1 MKTFASLLA
10 CVVAGCAS
18 LVAGCF
24 VPVDGDRVRMH
35 AVEWIEAPVRDADRP
50 FDSSLPTVDI
60 TSLQVTG
67 DFDIN
72 YYFVSDSVFCEQRP
86 DSRREYLVKGD
97 SVCLLST
104 ESYDIIIRET
114 VTPVWV
120 ADVATTSAIVRK
132 ALRHQREFFVGRGL
146 MSQGVSGRCNVIIAP
161 GDTLR
166 DVSMHSV
173 KTVCRYSTPRLIDEP
188 EMDTP
193 VDSALTFV
201 EEITS
206 WYARGC
212 RYPIIQSWMSAV
224 TDSAGTELYCA
235 RASAVVSPDEL
246 PFDPEAT
253 DDSLRDNDMQGY
265 MPCAYD
271 PSRLSVDTSG
281 GDVRVSYEA
290 GGDMEIEM
298 ILADIQ
304 GHVYAACA
312 RRRVGAGETYDFTVN
327 RSALPPGDYVLYIY
341 NGDER
346 ITEKLPLR

>member
-1 MKTFASLLA
+1 MKTFNSLVA
-10 CVVAGCAS
+10 CVVTGCAS
-18 LVAGCF
+18 LMAGSF

-72 YYFVSDSVFCEQRP
+72 YYFISDSIFCEQRP
-86 DSRREYLVKGD
+86 DSRREYLVTGD
-97 SVCLLST
+97 SVSLLST

-114 VTPVWV
+114 VPPVWV
-120 ADVATTSAIVRK
+120 ADVATTSEVVRK
-132 ALRHQREFFVGRGL
+132 ALRHQREFFVGRGM
-146 MSQGVSGRCNVIIAP
+146 MSQGVSGQCDVIIAP

-166 DVSMHSV
+166 NVSVHSV
-173 KTVCRYSTPRLIDEP
+173 KAVCRYSTPRLIDEP
-188 EMDTP
+188 DMDTP

-206 WYARGC
+206 WYTRGY
-212 RYPIIQSWMSAV
+212 RYPIIQSWSSAV
-224 TDSAGTELYCA
+224 TDSTGAELYCA
-235 RASAVVSPDEL
+235 RASAVISPDEL
-246 PFDPEAT
+246 PFDT
-253 DDSLRDNDMQGY
+253 DAVNNRRNDSETDAY
-265 MPCAYD
+265 SYAPYD
-271 PSRLSVDTSG
+271 PSRLSVDASG
-281 GDVRVSYEA
+281 GDVHVSYEA

-298 ILADIQ
+298 VLADIQ

-312 RRRVGAGETYDFTVN
+312 RRHVSAGETYDFTVN
-327 RSALPPGDYVLYIY
+327 RSVLPPGDYVLYIY

-346 ITEKLPLR
+346 ITEKLSLR